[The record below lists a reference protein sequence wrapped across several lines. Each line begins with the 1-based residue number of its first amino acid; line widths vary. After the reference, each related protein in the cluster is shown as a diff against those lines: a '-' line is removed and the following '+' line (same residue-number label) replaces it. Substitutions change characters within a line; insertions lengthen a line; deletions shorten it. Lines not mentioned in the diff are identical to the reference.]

1 MHVSTAIKW
10 LHRLTTILLLII
22 VAGYFSYEY
31 FMKSRSDD
39 RLVIKKEVTENVTLY
54 VTQYGGGATVP
65 DVYRYYLNNK
75 NQTIEQL
82 RENKPFLVSDNGNA
96 IISGYG
102 NTVNVNLSGRVYSF
116 SNLTMFYT
124 QEKLIIPVI
133 NLNAKGVR

>member
-10 LHRLTTILLLII
+10 LQRLTTILLLII

-39 RLVIKKEVTENVTLY
+39 RLVITKEVTENVTLY
-54 VTQYGGGATVP
+54 VTQYGGGATAP

-102 NTVNVNLSGRVYSF
+102 NTVNVKLSGRIYSF
-116 SNLTMFYT
+116 SNLTMFYA
-124 QEKLIIPVI
+124 QENLVIPVI
-133 NLNAKGVR
+133 NLTAIGVR

>member
-65 DVYRYYLNNK
+65 DIYRYYLDDK
-75 NQTIEQL
+75 NQTIAHL
-82 RENKPFLVSDNGNA
+82 RKSEPFLVSDNGNA

-102 NTVNVNLSGRVYSF
+102 NTVNVKLSGRIYSF
-116 SNLTMFYT
+116 SNLTMFYA
-124 QEKLIIPVI
+124 QENLVIPVI
-133 NLNAKGVR
+133 NLTAIGVR

>member
-1 MHVSTAIKW
+1 MHVSTAIKG

-39 RLVIKKEVTENVTLY
+39 RLVMQKEISENVTLY

-82 RENKPFLVSDNGNA
+82 RENNPFLVSDNGNA

-102 NTVNVNLSGRVYSF
+102 NTVNVNLSGRIYSF

-124 QEKLIIPVI
+124 QEKLIIPVV

>member
-65 DVYRYYLNNK
+65 DIYRYYLNDK
-75 NQTIEQL
+75 NQTIAHL
-82 RENKPFLVSDNGNA
+82 RKSEPFLVSDNGNA

-102 NTVNVNLSGRVYSF
+102 NTVNVKLSGRIYSF
-116 SNLTMFYT
+116 SNLTMFYA
-124 QEKLIIPVI
+124 QENLVIPVI
-133 NLNAKGVR
+133 NLTATGVR

>member
-22 VAGYFSYEY
+22 VASYFSYEY

-39 RLVIKKEVTENVTLY
+39 RLVMQKEISENVTLY

-102 NTVNVNLSGRVYSF
+102 NTVNVNLSGRIYSF

>member
-1 MHVSTAIKW
+1 MHVSTAIKG

-65 DVYRYYLNNK
+65 DIYRYYLDDK
-75 NQTIEQL
+75 NQTIAHL
-82 RENKPFLVSDNGNA
+82 RKSEPFLVSDDGNA

-102 NTVNVNLSGRVYSF
+102 NTVNVKLSGRIYSF
-116 SNLTMFYT
+116 SNLTMFYA
-124 QEKLIIPVI
+124 QENLVIPVI
-133 NLNAKGVR
+133 NLTAIGVR

>member
-39 RLVIKKEVTENVTLY
+39 RLVITKEVTENVTLY
-54 VTQYGGGATVP
+54 VTQYGGGATAP

-102 NTVNVNLSGRVYSF
+102 NTVNVNLSGRIYSF

>member
-1 MHVSTAIKW
+1 MHASTAIKW

-65 DVYRYYLNNK
+65 DIYRYYLDDK
-75 NQTIEQL
+75 NRTIEQL
-82 RENKPFLVSDNGNA
+82 RKSEPFLVSDNGSA

-102 NTVNVNLSGRVYSF
+102 NTINVKLSGRIYSF
-116 SNLTMFYT
+116 SNLTMFYV
-124 QEKLIIPVI
+124 QENLVIPVV
-133 NLNAKGVR
+133 NLSATGVR

>member
-39 RLVIKKEVTENVTLY
+39 RLVITKEVTENVTLY
-54 VTQYGGGATVP
+54 VTQYGGGATAP

-102 NTVNVNLSGRVYSF
+102 NNVNVKLSGRIYSF
-116 SNLTMFYT
+116 SNLTMFYA
-124 QEKLIIPVI
+124 QENLVIPVI
-133 NLNAKGVR
+133 NLTAIGVR

>member
-1 MHVSTAIKW
+1 MHVSTAIKG

-22 VAGYFSYEY
+22 VTGYFSYEY

-39 RLVIKKEVTENVTLY
+39 RLVITKEVTENVTLY
-54 VTQYGGGATVP
+54 VTQYGGGATAP

-102 NTVNVNLSGRVYSF
+102 NTVNVNLSGRIYSF

>member
-1 MHVSTAIKW
+1 MHVSTAIKG

-65 DVYRYYLNNK
+65 DIYRYYLDGK

-82 RENKPFLVSDNGNA
+82 RKSEPFLVSDNGSA
-96 IISGYG
+96 TISGYG
-102 NTVNVNLSGRVYSF
+102 NTINVKLSGRIYSF
-116 SNLTMFYT
+116 SNLTMFYA
-124 QEKLIIPVI
+124 QENLVIPVI
-133 NLNAKGVR
+133 NLTATGVR

>member
-65 DVYRYYLNNK
+65 DIYRYYLDDKNK
-75 NQTIEQL
+75 TIAHL
-82 RENKPFLVSDNGNA
+82 RKSEPFLVSDNGNA

-102 NTVNVNLSGRVYSF
+102 NTVNVKLSGRIYSF
-116 SNLTMFYT
+116 SNLTMFYA
-124 QEKLIIPVI
+124 QENLVIPVI
-133 NLNAKGVR
+133 NLTATGVR

>member
-10 LHRLTTILLLII
+10 LHRLITILLLII

-31 FMKSRSDD
+31 FMESRSDD
-39 RLVIKKEVTENVTLY
+39 RLVMQKEISENVTLY

-65 DVYRYYLNNK
+65 DAYRYYLDKK

-82 RENKPFLVSDNGNA
+82 RESEPFLVSDNGSA

-102 NTVNVNLSGRVYSF
+102 NTINVKLSGRIYSF
-116 SNLTMFYT
+116 SNLTMFYA
-124 QEKLIIPVI
+124 QENLVIPVI
-133 NLNAKGVR
+133 NLTATGVR

>member
-65 DVYRYYLNNK
+65 DIYRYYLDDKNK
-75 NQTIEQL
+75 TIAHL
-82 RENKPFLVSDNGNA
+82 RKSEPFLVSDNGNA

-102 NTVNVNLSGRVYSF
+102 NTVNVKLSGRIYSF
-116 SNLTMFYT
+116 SNLTMFYA
-124 QEKLIIPVI
+124 QENLVIPVI
-133 NLNAKGVR
+133 NLTAIGVR

>member
-65 DVYRYYLNNK
+65 EIYRYYLDDK
-75 NQTIEQL
+75 NQTIAHL
-82 RENKPFLVSDNGNA
+82 RKSEPFLVSDNGNA

-102 NTVNVNLSGRVYSF
+102 NTVNVKLSGRIYSF
-116 SNLTMFYT
+116 SNLTMFYA
-124 QEKLIIPVI
+124 QENLVIPVI
-133 NLNAKGVR
+133 NLTAIGVR

>member
-10 LHRLTTILLLII
+10 LHRLTTVLLLVI

-39 RLVIKKEVTENVTLY
+39 RLVIKKAISEKVTLY

-65 DVYRYYLNNK
+65 DIYRYYLDDK

-82 RENKPFLVSDNGNA
+82 RKSEPFLVSDNGSA

-102 NTVNVNLSGRVYSF
+102 NTVNVKLSGRIYSF
-116 SNLTMFYT
+116 SNLTMFYA
-124 QEKLIIPVI
+124 QEMLVIPVI
-133 NLNAKGVR
+133 NLTATGVR

>member
-1 MHVSTAIKW
+1 MHVSTAIKG

-22 VAGYFSYEY
+22 VTGYFSYEY

-102 NTVNVNLSGRVYSF
+102 NTVNVNLSGRIYSF

>member
-10 LHRLTTILLLII
+10 LHRLVTVLLLVV

-39 RLVIKKEVTENVTLY
+39 RLVMKKAVTENVTLY

-65 DVYRYYLNNK
+65 DIYRYYLDDK

-82 RENKPFLVSDNGNA
+82 RKSEPFLVSDNGSA

-102 NTVNVNLSGRVYSF
+102 NTVNVKLSGRIYSF
-116 SNLTMFYT
+116 SNLTMFYA
-124 QEKLIIPVI
+124 QENQVIPVI
-133 NLNAKGVR
+133 NLTATGVR

>member
-1 MHVSTAIKW
+1 MHVSTAIKG

-22 VAGYFSYEY
+22 VTGYFSYEY

-54 VTQYGGGATVP
+54 VTQYGGGATAP

-102 NTVNVNLSGRVYSF
+102 NTVNVNLSGRIYSF

>member
-22 VAGYFSYEY
+22 VAGYFSYEF

-39 RLVIKKEVTENVTLY
+39 RLVITKEVTENVTLY
-54 VTQYGGGATVP
+54 VTQYGGGATAP

-82 RENKPFLVSDNGNA
+82 RENKPFLVLDNGNA

-102 NTVNVNLSGRVYSF
+102 NTVNVKLSGRIYSF
-116 SNLTMFYT
+116 SNLTMFYA
-124 QEKLIIPVI
+124 QENLVIPVI
-133 NLNAKGVR
+133 NLTAIEVR

>member
-65 DVYRYYLNNK
+65 DIYRYYLNNK
-75 NQTIEQL
+75 NQTMEQL

-102 NTVNVNLSGRVYSF
+102 NTVNVKLSGRIYSF
-116 SNLTMFYT
+116 SNLTMFYA
-124 QEKLIIPVI
+124 QENLVIPVI
-133 NLNAKGVR
+133 NLTAIGVR

>member
-1 MHVSTAIKW
+1 MHVSTAIKG

-65 DVYRYYLNNK
+65 DIYRYYLDDK
-75 NQTIEQL
+75 NQTIAHL
-82 RENKPFLVSDNGNA
+82 RKSEPFLVSDNGNA

-102 NTVNVNLSGRVYSF
+102 NTVNVKLSGRIYSF
-116 SNLTMFYT
+116 SNLTMFYA
-124 QEKLIIPVI
+124 QENLVIPVI
-133 NLNAKGVR
+133 NLTAIGVR

>member
-65 DVYRYYLNNK
+65 DIYRYYLDDK
-75 NQTIEQL
+75 NQTIAHL
-82 RENKPFLVSDNGNA
+82 RKSEPFLVSDNGNA

-102 NTVNVNLSGRVYSF
+102 NTVNVKLSGRIYSF
-116 SNLTMFYT
+116 SNLTMFYA
-124 QEKLIIPVI
+124 QENLVIPVI
-133 NLNAKGVR
+133 NLTALGVR